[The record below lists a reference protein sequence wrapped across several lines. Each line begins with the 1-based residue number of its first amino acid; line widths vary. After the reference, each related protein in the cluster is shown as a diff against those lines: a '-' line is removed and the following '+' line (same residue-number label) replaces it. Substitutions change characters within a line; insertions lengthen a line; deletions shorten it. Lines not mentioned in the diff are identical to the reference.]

1 MAITTLIVQW
11 VRQTTER
18 CGQGRVGDGYRTLA
32 QRGLQPQPRTPE
44 PRRVVGDRPYAC
56 RAEKFTAARQTEG
69 YDAIVVAA
77 TAKEVKRWRSESV
90 EQTSQPAMRSK
101 CAVRRRPLRHGHTAN
116 SVGA

>member
-1 MAITTLIVQW
+1 MRICGYPLLSLWVAITTLIVQW

-77 TAKEVKRWRSESV
+77 TAKEVTRWRSESV
-90 EQTSQPAMRSK
+90 
-101 CAVRRRPLRHGHTAN
+101 
-116 SVGA
+116 